1 MEGIFYKILS
11 RQEKLHFIDI
21 EEEVEQEFETLDR
34 SIRDNQD
41 LQSSGEHS
49 RQQDHNYF
57 AEAVD
62 KSVSIILAIC
72 MTYQRSFPN

>member
-11 RQEKLHFIDI
+11 RQEKLLFIDI
-21 EEEVEQEFETLDR
+21 EEEVEQEFETLDT
-34 SIRDNQD
+34 SIRDNH
-41 LQSSGEHS
+41 LQSSGDHS

-62 KSVSIILAIC
+62 KSVSLILAIC